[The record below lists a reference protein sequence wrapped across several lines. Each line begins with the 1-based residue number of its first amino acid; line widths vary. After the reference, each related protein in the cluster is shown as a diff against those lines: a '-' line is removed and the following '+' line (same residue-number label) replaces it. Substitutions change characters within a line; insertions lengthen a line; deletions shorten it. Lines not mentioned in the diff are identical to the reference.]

1 MRIGEARTR
10 QGVVIAGK
18 VRGSGARRSPVLFE
32 ELVRLPKA
40 VVEQHVDA
48 GKGQLRVLQGR
59 RGRVSVVQPPRPLLL
74 RAGHGRARL

>member
-1 MRIGEARTR
+1 MRIGEARTC

-18 VRGSGARRSPVLFE
+18 GRGSGARRSPVLFE

-48 GKGQLRVLQGR
+48 GKG
-59 RGRVSVVQPPRPLLL
+59 
-74 RAGHGRARL
+74 